1 MSVWPQRVS
10 TEPLLSSHEGQLVTL
25 RVAADARRLEDLLE
39 ALAELTFPVNPQ
51 ILHHFDGANTA
62 VEFPAFD
69 SRIPEVRQAL
79 ESGGFPGSAVEV
91 RPALEN

>member
-1 MSVWPQRVS
+1 MSVWPQS
-10 TEPLLSSHEGQLVTL
+10 ISPTPLLSSREGRLVTV
-25 RVAADARRLEDLLE
+25 RISADARRLEDLLE
-39 ALAELTFPVNPQ
+39 TLAELTFPVNPQ

-79 ESGGFPGSAVEV
+79 ENGGFPGSGVEV
-91 RPALEN
+91 WPALEP